1 MKNKKLKNMLIVI
14 LSIIIV
20 LAITV
25 FTLEY
30 FSDYKV
36 SKTIHADAP
45 VITKKSIVINVPIEK
60 VWKIFCDVDNW
71 NVWQKEIVSPK
82 INGEFIAGTNFKWKS
97 NGLNITSTLQTVEA
111 NKIVGWTG
119 PAFGSFAIHTWY
131 FTEQN
136 GKTTV
141 QVEESMEGW
150 LVKLFKSKFQTG
162 LDTSIEHWQNYL
174 KIESEK

>member
-1 MKNKKLKNMLIVI
+1 MKNKKLKNMLIGF

-25 FTLEY
+25 FALEY

-45 VITKKSIVINVPIEK
+45 VITKKSIVINAPIEK
-60 VWKIFCDVDNW
+60 VWKIFCDVNNW
-71 NVWQKEIVSPK
+71 NVWQKEIVNPK
-82 INGEFIAGTNFKWKS
+82 INGEFKAGTNFNWKS
-97 NGLNITSTLQTVEA
+97 NGLTITSTLQTVEA
-111 NKIVGWTG
+111 NKMVGWSG

-131 FTEQN
+131 FSEQN

-141 QVEESMEGW
+141 SIAIYNESLARLERMIEMGFKEGFTVTMKNLEELLTTVS
-150 LVKLFKSKFQTG
+150 
-162 LDTSIEHWQNYL
+162 
-174 KIESEK
+174 